1 VKVIYETT
9 MSAMCPV
16 NDERDTYGVQIEATR
31 QIMCEDILAVTRG
44 FSRISI
50 TQEELTAR
58 LAQAFKAK
66 VTTTGAHS
74 HVRTFCTVD
83 GADA

>member
-1 VKVIYETT
+1 MKVIYETT

-16 NDERDTYGVQIEATR
+16 NDERDTYAVQIEATR

-44 FSRISI
+44 FSRVSI
-50 TQEELTAR
+50 TQEELTER
-58 LAQAFKAK
+58 LARAFKAK
-66 VTTTGAHS
+66 VTTTGTHS

-83 GADA
+83 GTES